1 MLNAMEAQLVMIR
14 WYNISCSSRP
24 GQLHAAL
31 RHHCSV
37 PAVAVGFQAPLADEQ
52 RYYANTSNVAIYCFN
67 HNDGTANSGELNRG
81 GSRHRREPEDGR
93 RGMPSVECGQL
104 KVPLCQPAYS
114 RAQWDDACG
123 VKGRMRLRWSP
134 P

>member
-14 WYNISCSSRP
+14 WCNISCSSRP

-67 HNDGTANSGELNRG
+67 HNDGTADSGELNRG
-81 GSRHRREPEDGR
+81 RSRHRREPEDGR
-93 RGMPSVECGQL
+93 RGMPSVECGQ
-104 KVPLCQPAYS
+104 PRRS
-114 RAQWDDACG
+114 AQ
-123 VKGRMRLRWSP
+123 SP
-134 P
+134 SVSTGLQQGAVG

>member
-14 WYNISCSSRP
+14 WCNISCSSRP

-67 HNDGTANSGELNRG
+67 HNDGTADSGELNR
-81 GSRHRREPEDGR
+81 RESPSPGA
-93 RGMPSVECGQL
+93 RGWEEG
-104 KVPLCQPAYS
+104 
-114 RAQWDDACG
+114 DAVCG
-123 VKGRMRLRWSP
+123 VWTAPTISSKSLCVNRLTAGRSGMTP
-134 P
+134 AV